1 MTNNFSLLIVKTRM
15 KKIPALILIIFIF
28 FFVFEKSVSAAVLF
42 EDNFNDGNAN
52 GWVVLGLSNWNVTND
67 EYGIHV
73 NSGVSN
79 SVPEDGLW
87 NNNWV
92 NYIYKVDLRG
102 VYGTDKNI
110 IFRFQ
115 NTVNFYEIHHTQG
128 NIYFEK
134 EIGGTR
140 YSFGSVYYPLSNG
153 PTYHFEI
160 KIIGSHFEIY
170 ENGNLLFNVNDSGPS
185 LEFGKIGFRVGTG
198 AVSPSEVWYD
208 NVLVTSIEPSPTP
221 TPTLQPLI
229 LLPGLGA
236 SWNHG
241 AMISDNPVSPE
252 DWYMTP
258 GVKNY
263 DGIIQTFKNAG
274 YVEDDNLF
282 VFNYDWRKPIEE
294 IADDL
299 NDYIDNVIDPP
310 PEEEIDLVGH
320 SLGGMVAR
328 TYVQNNPTNHQV
340 NQLITLGSPHHGA
353 PQAYCLWEG
362 ADLNKTLSE
371 AWQRIGAGILIHLKR
386 TGGETKVEAVRRI
399 VKVLKDL
406 LPTLNYLKQD
416 GEVKTIEEM
425 SQKNDW
431 LATLNSSLPEDLT
444 SRLTT
449 ILGKKGDTLR
459 WINIKPRSKVDIILG
474 RWEDGKPIGEE
485 FEIGDGSV
493 LVESGQLESASLIEI
508 NNANHGDLVESGAGQ
523 EKIVDLLDL
532 SPSEIVPAPK
542 ITFEP
547 MLIFQ
552 LASPANMTVYG
563 PNNWQI
569 GDKVDNNIPNSTY
582 SPKDQLIIIPQAIE
596 GNYKI
601 TVSAMD
607 GGGAYQLLVGLLTE
621 KGDFWKEF
629 KDNVSAGSTNIHNF
643 WFPSSE
649 QIESFLLLNQAKT
662 QVSDLKK
669 YLNKLKV
676 SSRFR
681 GKIISKLA
689 VCMGNIN
696 AALNLLEEG
705 NNEATNDKIE
715 KAILK
720 ITELEEF
727 VDEIKD
733 KEVKQFLKE
742 FLSEPLDELKDLLL
756 QAELIN

>member
-1 MTNNFSLLIVKTRM
+1 M
-15 KKIPALILIIFIF
+15 KKLPALILFIF
-28 FFVFEKSVSAAVLF
+28 LIFFLVSPKCVSATVLF
-42 EDNFNDGNAN
+42 QDDFDGNAN
-52 GWVVLGLSNWNVTND
+52 GWIALGLSGWNVING

-79 SVPEDGLW
+79 SVPSDALW
-87 NNNWV
+87 NNDWV
-92 NYIYKVDLRG
+92 NYIYKIDLRG

-115 NTVNFYEIHHTQG
+115 NVVNFYEIHHTG
-128 NIYFEK
+128 GYIHFEK

-140 YSFGSVYYPLSNG
+140 YSFGSVYHPLSNG
-153 PTYHFEI
+153 PTYHFKI
-160 KIIGSHFEIY
+160 KIIGNHFEIY
-170 ENGNLLFNVNDSGPS
+170 ENNILLFNVNDSGPS
-185 LEFGKIGFRVGTG
+185 LIFGKIGLRVGTG
-198 AVSPSEVWYD
+198 AERPSEVWYD
-208 NVLVTSIEPSPTP
+208 NIVVCDEEPCELTPSPTP

-236 SWNHG
+236 SWNHE
-241 AMISDNPVSPE
+241 AMILDQEKPPDE
-252 DWYMTP
+252 WYMTP
-258 GVKNY
+258 GVKSY
-263 DGIIQTFKNAG
+263 DGIIETFQNAG
-274 YVEDDNLF
+274 YVLGDNFF
-282 VFNYDWRKPIEE
+282 VFNYDWRQPIED
-294 IADDL
+294 IAEDL
-299 NDYIDNVIDPP
+299 EDYIDTKINPP
-310 PEEEIDLVGH
+310 PEAEIDLVGH

-328 TYVQNNPTNHQV
+328 TYLQNNPTNHHV
-340 NQLITLGSPHHGA
+340 DQLITLGSPHHGA
-353 PQAYCLWEG
+353 PQAYYLWEG

-371 AWQRIGAGILIHLKR
+371 AWQRIGAGILIHLKKN
-386 TGGETKVEAVRRI
+386 GFENNVETVRN
-399 VKVLKDL
+399 VVPGLQDL
-406 LPTLNYLKQD
+406 LPTLDYLKQS
-416 GEVKTIEEM
+416 GEIVPVDEM
-425 SQKNDW
+425 SQKNEW
-431 LATLNSSLPEDLT
+431 LIDLNDSLPGDLI

-449 ILGKKGDTLR
+449 VLGRKGDTLR
-459 WINIKPRSKVDIILG
+459 WINIKPRSKVDIMLG